1 MNLRNQIADNIVK
14 VIKEIDY
21 PRPVLVTREPFNVAE
36 LAITQFPAVLVSV
49 LEETRQT
56 ITMGLP
62 GVGRRSGTIVFNLR
76 AFVRG
81 TELDQRRNE
90 LLEAIEEELDSD
102 RYRDLY
108 VEGVTDS
115 QITLIEIQ
123 ERQPPL
129 GEILIRFEV
138 VYNYLRGTT

>member
-1 MNLRNQIADNIVK
+1 MSLRNTIADNIVRL
-14 VIKEIDY
+14 IQEIEF

-49 LEETRQT
+49 LEENRQT

-62 GVGRRSGTIVFNLR
+62 NVGRRMGTIIFNLR

-81 TELDQRRNE
+81 TELDRKRNE
-90 LLEAIEEELDSD
+90 LLEAIEEQLDLD
-102 RYRDLY
+102 RYLDLQAN
-108 VEGVTDS
+108 GVIDS
-115 QITLIEIQ
+115 QITLIEVQ

-129 GEILIRFEV
+129 GEVLIRFEV
-138 VYNYLRGTT
+138 TYNYLRGTT